1 MSFLFAN
8 LRNQTP
14 DRAFGSTIHKIFLR
28 TYERKMAP
36 KDKPTSKIP
45 PGVVRQI
52 DENLKRIYA
61 PKLTEELPERLQDL
75 LRQLRERDGT

>member
-1 MSFLFAN
+1 
-8 LRNQTP
+8 
-14 DRAFGSTIHKIFLR
+14 
-28 TYERKMAP
+28 MAP